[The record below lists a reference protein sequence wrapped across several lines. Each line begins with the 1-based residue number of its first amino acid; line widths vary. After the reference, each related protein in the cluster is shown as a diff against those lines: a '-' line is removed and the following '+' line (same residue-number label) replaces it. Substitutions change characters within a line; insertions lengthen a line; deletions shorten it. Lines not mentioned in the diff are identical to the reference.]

1 LNGNGVI
8 IEKGAEIKENW
19 QSWQLYSQ
27 Q

>member
-19 QSWQLYSQ
+19 QNWQKISQ
-27 Q
+27 